1 MQRLIAPRHN
11 YVLLKKVT
19 EVVTSSG
26 LVLPAD
32 TTINEFEVINAPENL
47 IGLIGEY
54 VVLNPHA
61 TIIEVDGQYLVDN
74 NDIVAFIQ

>member
-1 MQRLIAPRHN
+1 MSRLIAPRHN

-32 TTINEFEVINAPENL
+32 TAINEFEVINAPENL

-54 VVLNPHA
+54 VVLNPNA
-61 TIIEVDGQYLVDN
+61 MIVEIDGQYIVS
-74 NDIVAFIQ
+74 NDDIIAVIQ